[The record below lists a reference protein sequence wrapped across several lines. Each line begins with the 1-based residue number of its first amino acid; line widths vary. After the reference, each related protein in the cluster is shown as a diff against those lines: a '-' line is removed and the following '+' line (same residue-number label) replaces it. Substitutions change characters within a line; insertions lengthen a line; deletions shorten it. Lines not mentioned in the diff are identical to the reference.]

1 MTESRLTDLLL
12 LHVHKQ
18 ETAKLDLD
26 TIFEEFAWRN
36 AERCNVFG
44 VQRSSSQNSQAW
56 TCTNDRPVTSPALSM

>member
-1 MTESRLTDLLL
+1 MTESRVTHLLL

-26 TIFEEFAWRN
+26 TIFEEFAGRN
-36 AERCNVFG
+36 AERRNVFG

-56 TCTNDRPVTSPALSM
+56 TCTNDRPVTPPVLSM